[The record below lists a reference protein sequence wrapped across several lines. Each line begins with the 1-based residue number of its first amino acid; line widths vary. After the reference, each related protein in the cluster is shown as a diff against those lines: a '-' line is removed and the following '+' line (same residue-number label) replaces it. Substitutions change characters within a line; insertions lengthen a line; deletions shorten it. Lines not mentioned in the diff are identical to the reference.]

1 VRVNQSLR
9 LEYARLAEA
18 LAESGL
24 VDKKSLRDA
33 LQYSS
38 SGGTAFPRALVEANL
53 VTDWEISRVVCEL
66 YSLPFVPI
74 EVMDPDPGA
83 FTGIDPDFLLEHALV
98 PLGRFGQVL
107 TVCMPALVEADV
119 LAMLSAQTDY
129 LILPVVGTVRSNRI
143 WLETN
148 LTKAAPKAAPGRP
161 AGTASSPA
169 GAGSKLGLD
178 GDETGA
184 WGSFFDEADA
194 AVLMDLKSIGDELQ
208 EPDGEIGHAGP
219 DELPDDAEEL

>member
-9 LEYARLAEA
+9 LEYNRLAEA

-33 LQYSS
+33 LQYSA

-66 YSLPFVPI
+66 YGLPFVPV
-74 EVMDPDPGA
+74 EVMGPDPA
-83 FTGIDPDFLLEHALV
+83 ALAGIETNFLIEHALV

-119 LAMLSAQTDY
+119 LAMLSAQTD
-129 LILPVVGTVRSNRI
+129 LLVLPVVGTVRSNRI
-143 WLETN
+143 WIETN
-148 LTKAAPKAAPGRP
+148 LVKSPPAPKAGGSPPPPGV
-161 AGTASSPA
+161 T
-169 GAGSKLGLD
+169 GLEQ
-178 GDETGA
+178 DESDA
-184 WGSFFDEADA
+184 WGSFFDDADA
-194 AVLMDLKSIGDELQ
+194 AVLMDLNALGSDLQ
-208 EPDGEIGHAGP
+208 EPDGEIGSNGP
-219 DELPDDAEEL
+219 LPLPDDAEEL